1 MWTIVQQAF
10 HRNIQMDHSFQQTY
24 PMIPSLQQFLDH
36 RDPTISLPQTNAGPF
51 DVFVSPRCK
60 PMQRLPHALNLT
72 TGNVWNPWKRY
83 CIRSELSFGAFCRHG
98 RGYKTLKHP
107 KTVQSIGKSFN
118 LPHLLHHLFGAQNA
132 AAEKSA
138 WCKQWRAK
146 NVLSWGRD
154 IIQSGTCFWSWVL
167 NVPRKTSLHNFMK
180 ADDWRKK
187 SRRCAPIAI
196 RYFWYY
202 FDVFRT
208 SNLCSS
214 RTATLWSW
222 CQSCHTQ

>member
-36 RDPTISLPQTNAGPF
+36 RDPTISLPQTNAGTPF

-98 RGYKTLKHP
+98 RGYKTLKHIETSWNCPTDWSKFQPSASIAPPLWGP
-107 KTVQSIGKSFN
+107 KRCSGKVSMVQAVKGKKCTVMRSGYHPVGDMSLVMSAECAKENLSTQLYEGRWLEEKVKKMRTNSNSI
-118 LPHLLHHLFGAQNA
+118 LLMLF
-132 AAEKSA
+132 
-138 WCKQWRAK
+138 
-146 NVLSWGRD
+146 
-154 IIQSGTCFWSWVL
+154 
-167 NVPRKTSLHNFMK
+167 
-180 ADDWRKK
+180 
-187 SRRCAPIAI
+187 RC
-196 RYFWYY
+196 
-202 FDVFRT
+202 V
-208 SNLCSS
+208 S
-214 RTATLWSW
+214 
-222 CQSCHTQ
+222 HV

>member
-36 RDPTISLPQTNAGPF
+36 RDPTISLPQTNAGTPF

-98 RGYKTLKHP
+98 RCYKHWNILKHP
-107 KTVQSIGKSFN
+107 ETVQQIGQSFN

-132 AAEKSA
+132 AAENSA

-146 NVLSWGRD
+146 NVLSCHDQSRLGYHPVGDMSLVMSAECAKENLSTQLYEGRWLEEKVKKMRTD
-154 IIQSGTCFWSWVL
+154 SNSILLIWV
-167 NVPRKTSLHNFMK
+167 
-180 ADDWRKK
+180 
-187 SRRCAPIAI
+187 RC
-196 RYFWYY
+196 
-202 FDVFRT
+202 V
-208 SNLCSS
+208 S
-214 RTATLWSW
+214 
-222 CQSCHTQ
+222 HV